1 MKHESD
7 TIICVCRV
15 TDGSDIPQSMR
26 VGWRAK
32 DRPGRVMPSLEP
44 SLWSEKT
51 VQARMQDRYRKKAVL
66 YFRLPQLQITPFFF
80 FFLTSFS
87 AQASSDVYLGVFHKV
102 GYGTLLKEDH
112 VSRSSINK

>member
-7 TIICVCRV
+7 PIICVCRV

-87 AQASSDVYLGVFHKV
+87 AQASSDVYL
-102 GYGTLLKEDH
+102 
-112 VSRSSINK
+112 

>member
-1 MKHESD
+1 MKNESD

-32 DRPGRVMPSLEP
+32 DRPGGVMPSLEP

-80 FFLTSFS
+80 FFFKLPFLPKLPVMSTSRCFTK
-87 AQASSDVYLGVFHKV
+87 SDMGHF
-102 GYGTLLKEDH
+102 
-112 VSRSSINK
+112 